1 MIDCVK
7 APFLMKL
14 WKQDPLHQ
22 LHKHILQGLLF
33 KKWYQRK
40 FYTLHM
46 RIPQLYKLTLANYR
60 KVFCFAHYPLMNKS
74 IDVTHGQPGK
84 SFSLCVK
91 CASVFV
97 YLCNAR

>member
-7 APFLMKL
+7 AHLLMKL
-14 WKQDPLHQ
+14 WEQDPLHQ

-33 KKWYQRK
+33 LKNC
-40 FYTLHM
+40 TNM
-46 RIPQLYKLTLANYR
+46 RIHQLYKLTQANYG
-60 KVFCFAHYPLMNKS
+60 KVFCFTPYPLMNKS